1 MTADPDAPIDQ
12 SRRASLPNVI
22 KYGRGDDVGRQL
34 RGATAVETHS
44 AILDL
49 IRSSGVVSRIE
60 LADRSG
66 LTGASISRIVKQLLL
81 DGLIIETGF
90 GDRTGG
96 KRRTLLQLNARS
108 RHAVGV
114 SLDFAS
120 ITYLVTDLGGAMIAR
135 LDAAG
140 IGHDSP
146 GDVVTR
152 MAGELEGLV
161 RSAGVDRSTLMGIGM
176 AVAGRQD
183 SNHHVLRSNPEATEW
198 ELFDIEDT
206 LSRAADLPVVVE
218 NDSTCAAIGEFWV
231 GRIPASADF
240 ATVYMAGGFGLGLV
254 TKGDV
259 YRGSSSNVGEI
270 GHLVLDVN
278 GPLCWCGSRGC
289 LEMLAAPRRIV
300 ELALADRALTGELG
314 LRGHPAT
321 VRRDAALV
329 AAAAAADHSGA
340 LPVIEESAF
349 YLAKALVSVT
359 NLLDL
364 DQIILAGPGFGAAG
378 EIYVRQARQDLEQ
391 LSFVRAV
398 HPTRVGLSK
407 SSDVSAA
414 LGAASLVLHSRLTPH
429 QTSSRLALAL

>member
-1 MTADPDAPIDQ
+1 MAKH
-12 SRRASLPNVI
+12 L
-22 KYGRGDDVGRQL
+22 K
-34 RGATAVETHS
+34 GATAVETHS

-66 LTGASISRIVKQLLL
+66 LTGASISRIVKQLLTE
-81 DGLIIETGF
+81 GLIVEVGF

-120 ITYLVTDLGGAMIAR
+120 ITYLVTDLSGEVIAR
-135 LDAAG
+135 LDGAG
-140 IGHDSP
+140 IGHDTP
-146 GDVVTR
+146 GVVVPR
-152 MAGELEGLV
+152 IAAELAGLV
-161 RSAGVDRSTLMGIGM
+161 ESAGVDRGTLMGIGM

-183 SNHHVLRSNPEATEW
+183 NAHQVLRGNPQAEDW
-198 ELFDIEDT
+198 ELFDIEET
-206 LSRAADLPVVVE
+206 LSTATDLPVVVE

-240 ATVYMAGGFGLGLV
+240 ATVYMATGFGLGLV
-254 TKGDV
+254 TNGDI

-270 GHLVLDVN
+270 GHMVLDVN
-278 GPLCWCGSRGC
+278 GPRCWCGSQGC
-289 LEMLAAPRRIV
+289 LEMLAAPARIV
-300 ELALADRALTGELG
+300 ERALEQPGLAAELG
-314 LRGHPAT
+314 LRGDPGT
-321 VRRDAALV
+321 VRQDAERV
-329 AAAAAADHSGA
+329 ARAAAADHEQA

-349 YLAKALVSVT
+349 YLSRALVSVT

-378 EIYVRQARQDLEQ
+378 EIYLRRIWQDLER

-398 HPTRVGLSK
+398 HPTKVGLSK
-407 SSDVSAA
+407 SSDISAA

-429 QTSSRLALAL
+429 QTSSRLALAAH

>member
-1 MTADPDAPIDQ
+1 MAKP
-12 SRRASLPNVI
+12 
-22 KYGRGDDVGRQL
+22 L

-66 LTGASISRIVKQLLL
+66 LTGASISRITKQLLL
-81 DGLIIETGF
+81 DGLIVETGV

-108 RHAVGV
+108 RHAVGI

-120 ITYLVTDLGGAMIAR
+120 ITYLVTDLSGEVIAQ
-135 LDAAG
+135 LIGQG
-140 IGHDSP
+140 IGHESP

-152 MAGELEGLV
+152 IAAELEGLV
-161 RSAGVDRSTLMGIGM
+161 LSAGVDRDSVMGIGI

-183 SNHHVLRSNPEATEW
+183 SAHHVLRSNPEATEW
-198 ELFDIEDT
+198 ELFDIEET
-206 LSRAADLPVVVE
+206 LSSATDLPVVVE

-240 ATVYMAGGFGLGLV
+240 ATVYLATGFGLGLV
-254 TKGDV
+254 TNGDV

-270 GHLVLDVN
+270 GHMVLDVN
-278 GPLCWCGSRGC
+278 GPQCWCGSRGC
-289 LEMLAAPRRIV
+289 LEMLAAPARIV
-300 ELALADRALTGELG
+300 ELALDQPGLADELG

-321 VRRDAALV
+321 IRRDAARV
-329 AAAAAADHSGA
+329 AQAAAADHEQA

-378 EIYVRQARQDLEQ
+378 EIYVRRAWQDLEQ

-398 HPTRVGLSK
+398 HPTKVGLAR
-407 SSDVSAA
+407 SSDLSAA

-429 QTSSRLALAL
+429 QTSSRLALVH

>member
-1 MTADPDAPIDQ
+1 MAKH
-12 SRRASLPNVI
+12 L
-22 KYGRGDDVGRQL
+22 K
-34 RGATAVETHS
+34 GATAVETHS

-66 LTGASISRIVKQLLL
+66 LTGASISRIVKQLLTE
-81 DGLIIETGF
+81 GLIVEVGF

-120 ITYLVTDLGGAMIAR
+120 ITYLVTDLSGEVIAR
-135 LDAAG
+135 LDADG
-140 IGHDSP
+140 TGHDTP
-146 GDVVTR
+146 ATVIPRV
-152 MAGELEGLV
+152 AAELEGLV
-161 RSAGVDRSTLMGIGM
+161 GSAGVDRATVMGIGV

-183 SNHHVLRSNPEATEW
+183 NAHQVLRGNPHSEDW

-206 LSRAADLPVVVE
+206 LSTATDLPVVVE

-240 ATVYMAGGFGLGLV
+240 ATVYLATGFGLGLV
-254 TKGDV
+254 TNGDI

-270 GHLVLDVN
+270 GHMVLDVN
-278 GPLCWCGSRGC
+278 GPPCWCGSQGC
-289 LEMLAAPRRIV
+289 LEMLAAPARIV
-300 ELALADRALTGELG
+300 ERALEQPGLAAELG
-314 LRGHPAT
+314 LEGEPGT
-321 VRRDAALV
+321 VRQDAERIAR
-329 AAAAAADHSGA
+329 AAASDHEQA
-340 LPVIEESAF
+340 LAVVEESAF
-349 YLAKALVSVT
+349 YLSRALVSVT

-378 EIYVRQARQDLEQ
+378 EIYLRRIWQDLER

-398 HPTRVGLSK
+398 HPTKVGLSK
-407 SSDVSAA
+407 SSDISAA

-429 QTSSRLALAL
+429 QTSSRLALAAR